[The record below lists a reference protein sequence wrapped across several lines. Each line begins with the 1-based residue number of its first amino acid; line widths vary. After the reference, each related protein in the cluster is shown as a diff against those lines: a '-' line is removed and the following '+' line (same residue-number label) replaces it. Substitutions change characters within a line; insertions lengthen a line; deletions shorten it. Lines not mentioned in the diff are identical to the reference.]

1 MRCWIAILLIMFCVS
16 CGESYTDNQHA
27 FDGVKFSASLKVEKD
42 APEAFSLRVKKA
54 TKSVVG
60 AREAGRYE
68 ATKYCVEK
76 FGTSDIAWI
85 MGPDSPDLELENGNF
100 NLTGSCVI
108 L

>member
-1 MRCWIAILLIMFCVS
+1 MRCLIALLPIMFCVA
-16 CGESYTDNQHA
+16 CGESYKDNQHA

-42 APEAFSLRVKKA
+42 ASEIFSLRVKKA
-54 TKSVVG
+54 AKSVAG
-60 AREAGRYE
+60 AREAGRYK

-100 NLTGSCVI
+100 NLIGSCVI

>member
-1 MRCWIAILLIMFCVS
+1 MRCLIAILPIMFCVA
-16 CGESYTDNQHA
+16 CGESYKDNQHA
-27 FDGVKFSASLKVEKD
+27 FDGVKFSASLKAEKN

-54 TKSVVG
+54 AKSVVG

-85 MGPDSPDLELENGNF
+85 MGPDSPDLELENGDF
-100 NLTGSCVI
+100 NLIGSCVI